1 MKRSVKMGDSE
12 EEDIGNL
19 KTRERTMFTE
29 LNMMG
34 DTKTMSYGIIVAKSL
49 LWYTIA
55 KEITKTGRR
64 MEFFSFVNRKRDK
77 TSTTKNWKKWVVRG
91 LTIEELEWWFVMCGW
106 WKNTINGVN
115 SSECYLIL
123 KALRNK
129 GWNEKGA
136 DNIKNVTMFSF
147 CKTIF
152 FRGTRLVKV

>member
-19 KTRERTMFTE
+19 KTRERTMFIE

-34 DTKTMSYGIIVAKSL
+34 DIKAMSYGIIVAKSL

-64 MEFFSFVNRKRDK
+64 MKFFSFVNRKRGK
-77 TSTTKNWKKWVVRG
+77 TSTTKNSKKWVVKG

-147 CKTIF
+147 CTTIF
-152 FRGTRLVKV
+152 FRGIRLVKV